1 MAKVIKMKS
10 SKAGKKVNKI
20 EYPSKEEAKLLL
32 EKGETFGDALIG
44 MLSLI
49 ATDYKGMGLA
59 AIGLAKA
66 LASLKN
72 VAKLTDVNID
82 SLFESELAH
91 FEKRFDE
98 FSKAETN

>member
-1 MAKVIKMKS
+1 MVKVIKMKAG
-10 SKAGKKVNKI
+10 KAGKKKNKI
-20 EYPSKEEAKLLL
+20 EYPTMEEAKLLL
-32 EKGETFGDALIG
+32 EKGDTFGDALIS

-66 LASLKN
+66 LAALKD
-72 VAKLTDVNID
+72 VAKNYDVNID

>member
-1 MAKVIKMKS
+1 MAKTIKMKAN
-10 SKAGKKVNKI
+10 KARKEVNKKGN
-20 EYPSKEEAKLLL
+20 PSREEAVLIL

-66 LASLKN
+66 LAALKN

-91 FEKRFDE
+91 FENHEKSSFGI
-98 FSKAETN
+98 

>member
-1 MAKVIKMKS
+1 MAKVIKKNS
-10 SKAGKKVNKI
+10 NKIGKKVNKNGN
-20 EYPSKEEAKLLL
+20 PTREEAKLLL

-66 LASLKN
+66 LAALKN

-91 FEKRFDE
+91 FENHEKSSFGI
-98 FSKAETN
+98 